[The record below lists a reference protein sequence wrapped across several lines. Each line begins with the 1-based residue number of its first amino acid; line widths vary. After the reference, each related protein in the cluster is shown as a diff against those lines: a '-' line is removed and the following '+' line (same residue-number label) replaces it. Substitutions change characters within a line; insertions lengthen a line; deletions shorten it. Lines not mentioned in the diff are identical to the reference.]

1 MACTFCATGKLWL
14 LRNLTVGE
22 IVEQVMIAIH
32 HLKKEKLQLRNIV
45 FMGMGE
51 PFLNYP
57 EVNKALEI
65 FCAPKF
71 LNFSERRVTIST
83 CGIVPWIRKL
93 MVDHPQVSLAIS
105 LHAPNDEARRSIMPV
120 DNTYPL
126 DVLMKTLDEY
136 VEKTNKR
143 IFYEYIMIQ
152 WVTDKLSYA
161 YELADLMQDRLG
173 HVNFIPYN
181 AGEGIMGNDMQPTP
195 SLMIKKFQRVLEERW
210 IPSTV
215 RFTMGDDIDAAC
227 GQLALKVDG
236 KKIAEVEGKRIGW

>member
-1 MACTFCATGKLWL
+1 
-14 LRNLTVGE
+14 
-22 IVEQVMIAIH
+22 
-32 HLKKEKLQLRNIV
+32 
-45 FMGMGE
+45 MGMGE

-83 CGIVPWIRKL
+83 CGIVPGIKKL

-152 WVTDKLSYA
+152 
-161 YELADLMQDRLG
+161 
-173 HVNFIPYN
+173 
-181 AGEGIMGNDMQPTP
+181 
-195 SLMIKKFQRVLEERW
+195 
-210 IPSTV
+210 
-215 RFTMGDDIDAAC
+215 
-227 GQLALKVDG
+227 
-236 KKIAEVEGKRIGW
+236 